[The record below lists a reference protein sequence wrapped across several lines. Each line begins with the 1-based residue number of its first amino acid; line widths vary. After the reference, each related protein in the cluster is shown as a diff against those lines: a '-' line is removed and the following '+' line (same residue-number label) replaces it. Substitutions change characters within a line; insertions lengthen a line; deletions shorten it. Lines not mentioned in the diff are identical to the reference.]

1 MTKNQKFKAFLAS
14 YFFVLPFKL
23 KYVNFDKFSGIK
35 LKSAKKNDLFA
46 LFISAWL
53 ILFY

>member
-1 MTKNQKFKAFLAS
+1 M
-14 YFFVLPFKL
+14 

-46 LFISAWL
+46 LFISA
-53 ILFY
+53 